1 MLHCRI
7 FRATCLA
14 TTLGNKLHE
23 PLHSVIYLATAQI
36 IAKQAAA
43 IVEETRIKFLQRFQ
57 PCFSALHSEHSHL
70 QLVSQFLFLT
80 TPNLYY
86 CELYNVTHSF
96 AINITRTSCAKRYLV
111 EYHLKPAAYRRKQLS
126 KLPGKAVCSAVS
138 SRVRR
143 SFPENFATR
152 DGEENICHVWYFWP
166 RKADSSPCTVNM
178 WIGLSHI
185 NKLAN
190 EIGLFAHV
198 ISKLKMGKS
207 EWNHAEEIMF
217 VSYFCYEGGN
227 RGKDC
232 FKLLS
237 IQSMKLSECIA
248 VFRI

>member
-23 PLHSVIYLATAQI
+23 PLHSVIYLETAQI

-43 IVEETRIKFLQRFQ
+43 IVDETRIEFLQGFQ
-57 PCFSALHSEHSHL
+57 PLFSALHSEHSHL

-126 KLPGKAVCSAVS
+126 KLPAKSVCSAVS
-138 SRVRR
+138 FRVRNWEFR
-143 SFPENFATR
+143 
-152 DGEENICHVWYFWP
+152 
-166 RKADSSPCTVNM
+166 
-178 WIGLSHI
+178 
-185 NKLAN
+185 
-190 EIGLFAHV
+190 
-198 ISKLKMGKS
+198 
-207 EWNHAEEIMF
+207 HARP
-217 VSYFCYEGGN
+217 
-227 RGKDC
+227 RGKY
-232 FKLLS
+232 LS
-237 IQSMKLSECIA
+237 CLIFLVSKGRFITVCGERVNRA
-248 VFRI
+248 